1 MKIVKA
7 IETVQRYRTFFTLV
21 TEDGEKRRTQRLTRE
36 EVEWLWA
43 ASITAQ
49 RVYRKTGT
57 KSYTYKAVK

>member
-1 MKIVKA
+1 MVRV
-7 IETVQRYRTFFTLV
+7 IETVRRYRTFFTFV
-21 TEDGEKRRTQRLTRE
+21 TEDGKRHRTQRLTKQ

-43 ASITAQ
+43 ASITAK